1 MASNIQNVG
10 SSTSTSSTGGTRSDV
25 VRVFDIVMDANH
37 PIFDNIPYDPTL
49 IGMIFYGDKDLDVTS
64 TNPLSLPKALPK
76 WGPQKL
82 PLKYELVKIET
93 GPSPD
98 IYTDIGGNNAFNYV
112 YYGEIIPVFANVVS
126 NELPSQ
132 KELASTTPTS
142 EESVLASN
150 GTPNQSEPK
159 EIILDDT
166 GNFKPKDNIKPLQP
180 YAGDFLIQGRAG
192 QTCRLG
198 TTNKEGANNW
208 SDGDTFGDGLMI
220 LRVGPSEDQQGS
232 TVVEDINGDASS
244 IYMLSNQKLNNIQ
257 LTSTNYQSCAAT
269 WTPATVPLVQLPLAP
284 VPPIKLIPNPL
295 PEQTIQFAT
304 PGPIVET
311 SSPQVTSS
319 FSDDELEDPVFAA
332 LAEAEA
338 EGLIEIETIENWEL
352 AGGGPDSEEDGEL
365 ALAAEGQTS
374 STNTTTSQTSST
386 NTTTNQAYSGTD
398 ISISDFKNLPWA
410 QRNKIAR
417 DKSKLEDYTRIY
429 PNTNVKAKKF
439 YSARDLSEAYVSE
452 ALPIMEAIQ
461 KLVKAQPARS
471 GVKCI
476 VLHYTGGSAQKREGK
491 AAGERVTLQHLCTD
505 KPGASQ
511 PWPRQGYHYLV
522 GTDGKV
528 CALVPE
534 TTPSIAIC
542 ENEPLNKKSGFRNS
556 NSINI
561 NFPGGVEG
569 LGKGIVDF
577 KGRPTQF
584 KAYGLLLQ
592 ALMQKYPNAKVIGHN
607 QVGEKPCPGFWVPRF
622 LERFNATDRIADT
635 GYNAYNKKK
644 WIDKADEIY
653 ETIKDV
659 FN

>member
-25 VRVFDIVMDANH
+25 VRVFDIVLDANH

-132 KELASTTPTS
+132 KELASTTSTS

-150 GTPNQSEPK
+150 GTPNQSQPK

-166 GNFKPKDNIKPLQP
+166 GNFQPKNNIKPLQP

-192 QTCRLG
+192 QTWRLG

-208 SDGDTFGDGLMI
+208 SDGDTFGDGVMI
-220 LRVGPSEDQQGS
+220 FRVGQSEDQQGS

-257 LTSTNYQSCAAT
+257 LTSTNVESCAAT
-269 WTPATVPLVQLPLAP
+269 YTAATVPLVQLALAP
-284 VPPIKLIPNPL
+284 VPPLKPIPNPL
-295 PEQTIQFAT
+295 PEPFLVTGSI
-304 PGPIVET
+304 IVET

-319 FSDDELEDPVFAA
+319 FSEDELDDPVFAA
-332 LAEAEA
+332 LAEAEE
-338 EGLIEIETIENWEL
+338 EGLIDIETIENVEL
-352 AGGGPDSEEDGEL
+352 AGYGLLGEDSVEEY
-365 ALAAEGQTS
+365 QTS
-374 STNTTTSQTSST
+374 SPNTTTSQTSST
-386 NTTTNQAYSGTD
+386 NTTINQAYSGTD
-398 ISISDFKNLPWA
+398 ISVKDFVALPHA
-410 QRNKIAR
+410 QRDKIAR
-417 DKSKLEDYTRIY
+417 DKVDKDYVRIY

-569 LGKGIVDF
+569 LGDGIVDF

>member
-25 VRVFDIVMDANH
+25 VRVFDIVLDANH
-37 PIFDNIPYDPTL
+37 PIFSNIPYDPTL
-49 IGMIFYGDKDLDVTS
+49 LGMIFYGDKDLDVTS

-132 KELASTTPTS
+132 KDLASTTPTS

-150 GTPNQSEPK
+150 GTPNQSGPK
-159 EIILDDT
+159 EIILDNT
-166 GNFKPKDNIKPLQP
+166 GNFQPKNNTKPLQP
-180 YAGDFLIQGRAG
+180 YAGDVITEGRAG
-192 QTCRLG
+192 QTIRMG
-198 TTNKEGANNW
+198 TTNNEGANNW
-208 SDGDTFGDGLMI
+208 SDGDTFGDPVMI
-220 LRVGPSEDQQGS
+220 LRVGQSEDQQGS

-244 IYMLSNQKLNNIQ
+244 IYMFANQKLNNIQ

-269 WTPATVPLVQLPLAP
+269 YTAATVPLVQLPLAP
-284 VPPIKLIPNPL
+284 VPPLKPIPNPL
-295 PEQTIQFAT
+295 PEPFLVTGSI
-304 PGPIVET
+304 IVET

-319 FSDDELEDPVFAA
+319 FSEDELDDPVFAA
-332 LAEAEA
+332 LAEAEE
-338 EGLIEIETIENWEL
+338 EGLIDIETIENVEL
-352 AGGGPDSEEDGEL
+352 AGDGLLGEDSVEEY
-365 ALAAEGQTS
+365 QTS
-374 STNTTTSQTSST
+374 SPNTTTSQTSST
-386 NTTTNQAYSGTD
+386 NTTINQAYSGTD
-398 ISISDFKNLPWA
+398 ISVKDFVALPHA
-410 QRNKIAR
+410 QRDKIAR
-417 DKSKLEDYTRIY
+417 DKVDKDYVRIY

>member
-25 VRVFDIVMDANH
+25 VRVFDIVLGANH
-37 PIFDNIPYDPTL
+37 PIFSNIPYDPTL
-49 IGMIFYGDKDLDVTS
+49 LGMIFYGDKDLDVTS

-132 KELASTTPTS
+132 KDLASTTSTS

-150 GTPNQSEPK
+150 GTPNQSGPK
-159 EIILDDT
+159 EIILDNT
-166 GNFKPKDNIKPLQP
+166 GNFQPKNNTKPLQP
-180 YAGDFLIQGRAG
+180 YAGDVITEGRAG
-192 QTCRLG
+192 QTIRMG
-198 TTNKEGANNW
+198 TTNNEGANNW
-208 SDGDTFGDGLMI
+208 SDGDTFGDPVMI
-220 LRVGPSEDQQGS
+220 LRVGQSEDQQGS

-244 IYMLSNQKLNNIQ
+244 IYMFANQKLNNIQ

-269 WTPATVPLVQLPLAP
+269 YTAATVPLVQLPLAP
-284 VPPIKLIPNPL
+284 VPPLKPIPNPL
-295 PEQTIQFAT
+295 PEPFLVTGSI
-304 PGPIVET
+304 IVET

-319 FSDDELEDPVFAA
+319 FSEDELDDPVFAA
-332 LAEAEA
+332 LAEAEE
-338 EGLIEIETIENWEL
+338 EGLIDIETIENVEL
-352 AGGGPDSEEDGEL
+352 AGDGLLGEDSVEEY
-365 ALAAEGQTS
+365 QTS
-374 STNTTTSQTSST
+374 SPNTTTSQTSST
-386 NTTTNQAYSGTD
+386 NTTINQAYSGTD
-398 ISISDFKNLPWA
+398 ISVKDFVALPHA
-410 QRNKIAR
+410 QRDKIAR
-417 DKSKLEDYTRIY
+417 DKVDKDYVRIY

-635 GYNAYNKKK
+635 GYNAYKKKK

-653 ETIKDV
+653 DTIKDA
-659 FN
+659 FK